1 MKLRK
6 EESGNCSFWSDKQ
19 RTEHKKHFKNHMQ
32 LRVSKQER
40 EKERQWQR
48 VKWRDGEQ
56 QQKIKISFISCWK
69 MKLRDRGLHQVHHN
83 SYELEM

>member
-19 RTEHKKHFKNHMQ
+19 RTEHKKHFKNHRQ

-40 EKERQWQR
+40 EKERQR

-56 QQKIKISFISCWK
+56 QQKIKISFDF
-69 MKLRDRGLHQVHHN
+69 L
-83 SYELEM
+83 LENETKRQRAPSSSPQQL